1 MLMRKSLILLML
13 ASAYGFA
20 QSRPARKS
28 APAAAATARWPIE
41 SINVE
46 GIHHYTRDQVLAASG
61 LKLGEMAGR
70 REFDAA
76 RDRLLATGVFET
88 VSYKFTP
95 ADSDKGYTATF
106 QVTEVEQAYPVR
118 FDDLHVSELEAEKAL
133 RAKDPLFS
141 LERLPAT
148 QPVLERHAK
157 WLQDFLATKGVTEK
171 VIGTVWQDRPGEF
184 MVVFRPDRP
193 LPAVAH
199 VRFRGNQVISENV
212 LWDAVS
218 SSAVGLQY
226 TEDAFREMLNT
237 AVRPLYEA
245 RGRLRVN
252 FPEIRIEPA
261 TDVKGLTVTVTVD
274 EGEVYTL
281 GKVTIAD
288 PTPVDAQALLRAGNF
303 KTGDVANMELVNQG
317 IERIHQE
324 LRRAGYIQSQVL
336 MTRQVDQGHKT
347 VDIAVHADPG
357 AQYAMGKL
365 EIVGLDLE
373 GEAEVKR
380 IWNLKFGKPFNPEYP
395 DHFLASVREQGLFDH
410 LGKTTADVKQNDKEH
425 TVDVTLHFGA
435 APPPAKPGRG
445 GRGGRGGLEAT
456 GV

>member
-1 MLMRKSLILLML
+1 MRKSLILLML
-13 ASAYGFA
+13 AAAYGFA
-20 QSRPARKS
+20 QSRPARKP
-28 APAAAATARWPIE
+28 APVAAAPARWPIE
-41 SINVE
+41 GIDVE

-61 LKLGEMAGR
+61 LKIGEMAGR

-76 RDRLLATGVFET
+76 RDRLLATGIFET

-95 ADSDKGYTATF
+95 SEGGKGYVATF
-106 QVTEVEQAYPVR
+106 QLTEVEQAYPVR

-133 RAKDPLFS
+133 KAKDPLFS

-157 WLQDFLATKGVTEK
+157 WLQEFLASKGIAEK
-171 VIGTVWQDRPGEF
+171 VVGTVWLNRPGEY
-184 MVVFRPDRP
+184 MVVFHPDRP

-199 VRFRGNQVISENV
+199 VRFRGNQVLSENA

-218 SSAVGLQY
+218 SSAVGMQY

-245 RGRLRVN
+245 RGRVRVN
-252 FPEIRIEPA
+252 FPEIRTEPA
-261 TDVKGLTVTVTVD
+261 TDVKGVTVTVTVD
-274 EGEVYTL
+274 EGESYTL

-288 PTPVDAQALLRAGNF
+288 QTPVDPRALLRAGNF

-347 VDIAVHADPG
+347 VDIAVHVDPG
-357 AQYAMGKL
+357 ALYAMGKL
-365 EIVGLDLE
+365 EIAGLDLE

-380 IWNLKFGKPFNPEYP
+380 IWGLKSGKPFDPEYP
-395 DHFLASVREQGLFDH
+395 DHFLAGVRDQGLFDH
-410 LGKTTADVKQNDKEH
+410 LGKTAADVKQNDKDH
-425 TVDVTLHFGA
+425 TVDVTLRFGV
-435 APPPAKPGRG
+435 APPQSKPGRG
-445 GRGGRGGLEAT
+445 GRGGRGGLEAA
-456 GV
+456 GA

>member
-1 MLMRKSLILLML
+1 MQRYLILLML
-13 ASAYGFA
+13 AAAYGFA
-20 QSRPARKS
+20 QSRPARKTV
-28 APAAAATARWPIE
+28 PAAAAPARWPIE
-41 SINVE
+41 SVNVE
-46 GIHHYTRDQVLAASG
+46 GIHHYTREQVLAASG
-61 LKLGEMAGR
+61 LKMGEMAGR

-95 ADSDKGYTATF
+95 AENGKGYVATF
-106 QVTEVEQAYPVR
+106 QLTEVEQAYPVR

-133 RAKDPLFS
+133 KAKDPLFS

-157 WLQDFLATKGVTEK
+157 WLQEFLASKGITEK
-171 VIGTVWQDRPGEF
+171 VIGTVWLNRPGEY
-184 MVVFRPDRP
+184 MVVFHPDRP

-199 VRFRGNQVISENV
+199 VRFRGNEVIPENT

-218 SSAVGLQY
+218 TSAVGMQY

-245 RGRLRVN
+245 RGRVRVN
-252 FPEIRIEPA
+252 FPEIRTEAA

-288 PTPVDAQALLRAGNF
+288 RTPVDSRVLLHAGNF
-303 KTGDVANMELVNQG
+303 KTGDVANMDLVNQG

-347 VDIAVHADPG
+347 VDIAVHVDPG

-373 GEAEVKR
+373 GEAAIKR
-380 IWNLKFGKPFNPEYP
+380 MWNLKLGKPFNPEYP
-395 DHFLASVREQGLFDH
+395 DHFLASVRDEGLFDH
-410 LGKTTADVKQNDKEH
+410 LGKTTADVKQNDQDH

-435 APPPAKPGRG
+435 APPDAKPGRG
-445 GRGGRGGLEAT
+445 GRGGRGELRAT